1 MGLDESH
8 RENWHGRWLFY
19 HYLSHRETKDWT
31 QRASPRWTTKKN
43 HAADK
48 RSPSISHE
56 PERKEQVHHL
66 ELCRRKSS
74 SPPRNWGFVGL
85 FRTSF
90 LRRLGKFLLFKD
102 SLILANVRS
111 LYFRGL
117 KACFSIVA
125 AFCILW
131 GKGFKPVTWR
141 LALGVWRAV
150 LLEILSFLLRV
161 VVLYGDLIQRSFY
174 SCLLPEFMMRVVLDI
189 HCRKSGIRVFLRLP
203 ELVVLK
209 ECGLPLDWIVD
220 GPWRG

>member
-31 QRASPRWTTKKN
+31 QGASPRWTTKKN

-85 FRTSF
+85 FSHLIF
-90 LRRLGKFLLFKD
+90 PEAGQ
-102 SLILANVRS
+102 ILALQRFPDPPFSVQAYKEFGNLLYVRG
-111 LYFRGL
+111 FE
-117 KACFSIVA
+117 ACLSKVT
-125 AFCILW
+125 AFCEERVSNQ
-131 GKGFKPVTWR
+131 VTWR
-141 LALGVWRAV
+141 FALGVFESTPPGI
-150 LLEILSFLLRV
+150 LELSARV
-161 VVLYGDLIQRSFY
+161 VVLYGN
-174 SCLLPEFMMRVVLDI
+174 LLEKKLLQLLAAGI
-189 HCRKSGIRVFLRLP
+189 HDESGPGNSLQ
-203 ELVVLK
+203 
-209 ECGLPLDWIVD
+209 
-220 GPWRG
+220 